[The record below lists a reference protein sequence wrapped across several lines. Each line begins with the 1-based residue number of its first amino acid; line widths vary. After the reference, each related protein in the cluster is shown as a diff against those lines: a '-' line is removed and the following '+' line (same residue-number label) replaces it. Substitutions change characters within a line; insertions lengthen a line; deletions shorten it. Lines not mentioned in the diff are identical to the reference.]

1 MQRRK
6 FITLIGGAAV
16 PMTGAIQYE
25 DIPPLEWRAV
35 ARAQRAATRPPP
47 AVCARL
53 LKIAVAMSAIGTY
66 RTFRRQLRMSAF
78 GGKADMPFCT
88 ANVC

>member
-35 ARAQRAATRPPP
+35 AVRSERPRACRRWRTAQNSRRDVRYWQLPDISTAAP
-47 AVCARL
+47 
-53 LKIAVAMSAIGTY
+53 MSA
-66 RTFRRQLRMSAF
+66 
-78 GGKADMPFCT
+78 GGKADISQMPFCPP
-88 ANVC
+88 